1 MTEIMTKFE
10 LTPVG
15 LFNLNVMNQYF
26 GGWLSFGPDQSSI
39 AMSFPV
45 EGWRTSAVVILHQ
58 DEVGT
63 IIGEVY
69 GAGKDTQV
77 AWRQA
82 LAVLSLDNDA
92 TGWVEVGQRDPVI
105 GNLQNS
111 YQFIRPV
118 LFHSPYEAAAAFVIG
133 HRISMQQGRN
143 IRQAMAQEIGE
154 KLQVAETT
162 LHAFPRPQSL
172 LELSNFKGVNDV
184 KIQRLHG
191 IAQAALD
198 GILDRT
204 YLRSMLVGQAL
215 EKLRELDG
223 IGEFFAQGI
232 LLRGAGFV
240 DEVTDDDVTKEA
252 VQLAYKLEQRP
263 DQKTVLNIAEIWHPY
278 RMWATVL
285 LHIWLR
291 REAGGPHRQKGSTHR
306 KQS

>member
-1 MTEIMTKFE
+1 VAEIVTKFE
-10 LTPVG
+10 LTPIG
-15 LFNLNVMNQYF
+15 PFNLKAMNQYF
-26 GGWLSFGPDQSSI
+26 GGWLSFGLDQSSI
-39 AMSFPV
+39 AMTFPV

-58 DEVGT
+58 DEMGT

-69 GAGKDTQV
+69 GAGKDVQV

-92 TGWVEVGQRDPVI
+92 TGWVEAGQRDPVI

-154 KLQVAETT
+154 KLQVGEST

-232 LLRGAGFV
+232 LLRGAGLV
-240 DEVTDDDVTKEA
+240 DEVTDDDATKEA
-252 VQLAYKLEQRP
+252 VQLAYKLQQRP
-263 DQKTVLNIAEIWHPY
+263 DQKTVLNIAEIWRPY

>member
-15 LFNLNVMNQYF
+15 PFNLNVMNQYF
-26 GGWLSFGPDQSSI
+26 GGWLSFSPDQSSI
-39 AMSFPV
+39 AMIFPI
-45 EGWRTSAVVILHQ
+45 EEWRASTVVILHQ
-58 DEVGT
+58 DEMGN

-69 GAGKDTQV
+69 GAGKDTQI

-133 HRISMQQGRN
+133 HRISIQQGRN
-143 IRQAMAQEIGE
+143 IRMAMAQEIGE
-154 KLQVAETT
+154 KLQVGETRW
-162 LHAFPRPQSL
+162 HAFPRPQSL

-184 KIQRLHG
+184 KIQRLRG
-191 IAQAALD
+191 VAQAALD
-198 GILDRT
+198 GLLDRT
-204 YLRSMLVGQAL
+204 YLRSISVGQAL
-215 EKLRELDG
+215 EKLRALDG

-232 LLRGAGFV
+232 LLRGAGLV

-252 VQLAYKLEQRP
+252 VQLAYKLHQSP
-263 DQKTVLNIAEIWHPY
+263 NQKTVLNIAEIWRPY

-291 REAGGPHRQKGSTHR
+291 REAGGPHRQQISSTH
-306 KQS
+306 KQR

>member
-1 MTEIMTKFE
+1 VTEIMTKFE
-10 LTPVG
+10 LTPKG
-15 LFNLNVMNQYF
+15 PFNLNAMNQYF

-58 DEVGT
+58 DEMGT

-69 GAGKDTQV
+69 GAGKDTQI

-92 TGWVEVGQRDPVI
+92 TGWVEVGKRDPVI

-143 IRQAMAQEIGE
+143 IRQAMAQEIGD
-154 KLQVAETT
+154 KLPVGETT

-215 EKLRELDG
+215 EKLRGLDG

-232 LLRGAGFV
+232 LLRGAGLV

-252 VQLAYKLEQRP
+252 VQLAYKLQQRP
-263 DQKTVLNIAEIWHPY
+263 DQKTVLNIAEIWRPY

-291 REAGGPHRQKGSTHR
+291 REAGGPHRQKGSSHR

>member
-1 MTEIMTKFE
+1 VTEIMTKFE

-45 EGWRTSAVVILHQ
+45 EGWRATTVVILHQ
-58 DEVGT
+58 DEKGT

-69 GAGKDTQV
+69 GAGKDTQI

-143 IRQAMAQEIGE
+143 IRQAMAQEIGD
-154 KLQVAETT
+154 KLQVGETT

-204 YLRSMLVGQAL
+204 YLRSLLVAQAL

-263 DQKTVLNIAEIWHPY
+263 DQKTVLNIAEIWRPY